1 MIVPN
6 IRCSYI
12 VLNVCC
18 RRRAIA
24 VHPAYASRR
33 HADLPRPA
41 NIVFVSVQVFAGG
54 AGCAEKAVLST
65 WRSMIRRNQPTHPPE
80 DVSMSSAQQLVLM
93 AEDEL
98 TQYSTEARKIEKL
111 RRKFGFAVPYPQQKT
126 IRDQIEAEMPKNFVA
141 KLVEENR
148 QTVALPFWGIG
159 GLGLLLGIS
168 GQQPLDL
175 IATVI
180 GFYIAFRIQKWGWTL
195 EAKRL
200 VIKTLD
206 DIEAGVEA
214 VRSETKT

>member
-1 MIVPN
+1 
-6 IRCSYI
+6 
-12 VLNVCC
+12 
-18 RRRAIA
+18 
-24 VHPAYASRR
+24 
-33 HADLPRPA
+33 
-41 NIVFVSVQVFAGG
+41 
-54 AGCAEKAVLST
+54 
-65 WRSMIRRNQPTHPPE
+65 
-80 DVSMSSAQQLVLM
+80 MSSAEQLVQM

-111 RRKFGFAVPYPQQKT
+111 RRKFSFAVPYAEQKA

-141 KLVEENR
+141 KIVEGNR

-168 GQQPLDL
+168 GQQPLDF
-175 IATVI
+175 IATGI
-180 GFYIAFRIQKWGWTL
+180 GFYVAFQIQKWGWKL

-214 VRSETKT
+214 AREANKQTT